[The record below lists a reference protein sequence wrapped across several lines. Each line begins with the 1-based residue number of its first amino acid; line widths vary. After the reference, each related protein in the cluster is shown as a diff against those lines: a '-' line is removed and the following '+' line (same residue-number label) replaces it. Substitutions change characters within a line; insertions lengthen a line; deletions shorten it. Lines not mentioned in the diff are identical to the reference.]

1 MSDPSAGPDPRPAD
15 RPASPAPGRPP
26 AGPYPPTF
34 APHPSGAWPPPPA
47 PGPYGPAPR
56 PGPFPPVP
64 APRKRSRTG
73 LVVGL
78 LVGVGALL
86 LLLCCCGVF
95 TYNGWYKPRQ
105 LQEQREEMVETAGV
119 PAGFH
124 RVDLVAGD
132 RSAGATYRLDC
143 RRGDCPVDVAQS
155 VQAFLSDA
163 GLRITVDRMR
173 ECLADPGAPS
183 CGVHRWTRD
192 GFEMTASVVTAP
204 GSRSVDGYVTLTLGV
219 GWHD

>member
-1 MSDPSAGPDPRPAD
+1 M
-15 RPASPAPGRPP
+15 
-26 AGPYPPTF
+26 
-34 APHPSGAWPPPPA
+34 
-47 PGPYGPAPR
+47 
-56 PGPFPPVP
+56 
-64 APRKRSRTG
+64 
-73 LVVGL
+73 GL

-124 RVDLVAGD
+124 RVGISAGD
-132 RSAGATYRLDC
+132 RSVGARYRLDC
-143 RRGDCPVDVAQS
+143 RRTTCPVDVAQS

-173 ECLADPGAPS
+173 ECLADPNAPS
-183 CGVHRWTRD
+183 CLVHTWIRD
-192 GFEMTASVVTAP
+192 GFEMTATILHAP
-204 GSRSVDGYVTLTLGV
+204 GNRSVDGYVEVTLAV
-219 GWHD
+219 GGHD